1 MHPFGGATE
10 QESRKVRTVIDTR
23 MKRDLRPVA
32 GSVFF
37 AMPYGSKTTRYEKD
51 FDFDHLY
58 EAVYRATVEE
68 AGMTAVRA
76 DSIYGPQT
84 VMEPIWR
91 GIQEAEIVVVDF
103 TTRGPNVAMEFG
115 MSYLIGKKMIY
126 LTQDPDD
133 IPTDV
138 RGQVRYIEY
147 SPHFDAVD
155 RLRVELKAQL
165 AAIRGEANVE
175 MTLTPMVSG
184 ATVPAHAR
192 VVSLTREFVVVE
204 TDDGRHGVLG
214 QEDVDYTRII
224 PDMTRRYG
232 VGERLDGAFEVD
244 PAGGMK
250 YTMLAGQANPWP
262 HLVSAYAPGTVFTG
276 TVENIAT
283 AGVFV
288 KVFGGVNGLIPR
300 SALTGRIADL
310 APGDR
315 VEVCVTG
322 VDTERRRVSLRPDR
336 SRGSTAA
343 AAAAFAVPAAV
354 PTEGFP
360 ALGARY
366 EGEVV
371 KAVPE
376 GSGGFA
382 LIRLPDRDRPAMLHV
397 TRMTPELR
405 ADLNAGGLE
414 IGDVID
420 VEVIGVEPSR
430 NRIDLRELTE
440 EECDEQE

>member
-1 MHPFGGATE
+1 M
-10 QESRKVRTVIDTR
+10 IDTR
-23 MKRDLRPVA
+23 LKRELRPVA

-37 AMPYGSKTTRYEKD
+37 AMPYGKKATRYEQA

-58 EAVYRATVEE
+58 EAVYRTTIEE

-103 TTRGPNVAMEFG
+103 TTRAPNVAMEFG
-115 MSYLIGKKMIY
+115 MSYLINKKMIY

-133 IPTDV
+133 ILTDV

-147 SPHFDAVD
+147 SSHFDAID

-165 AAIRGEANVE
+165 AAIRAEANVE

-192 VVSLTREFVVVE
+192 VVSLAREFVVVQ

-214 QEDVDYTRII
+214 QQDVDYTRIV
-224 PDMTRRYG
+224 PDMTRRFG
-232 VGERLDGAFEVD
+232 VGDRLDGAFEVD

-262 HLVSAYAPGTVFTG
+262 HLTAAYAPGTVFTG
-276 TVENIAT
+276 TVENVAT

-300 SALTGRIADL
+300 SALTGQAADL

-315 VEVCVTG
+315 IEVCVTG
-322 VDTERRRVSLRPDR
+322 VDTERRRVSLRLDR
-336 SRGSTAA
+336 SRGSTAPA
-343 AAAAFAVPAAV
+343 AAAATAV

-360 ALGARY
+360 AVGTRY

-371 KAVPE
+371 KAMPE
-376 GSGGFA
+376 GSGGFV

-405 ADLNAGGLE
+405 EDLNAGGLE
-414 IGDVID
+414 TGDVID
-420 VEVIGVEPSR
+420 VEVIGIEPSR

-440 EECDEQE
+440 EECGEQE